1 MKQII
6 TAIEVVSML
15 RPVYFFILNGQ
26 TAWLIH
32 DDDRHFLS
40 KNIGNTIENDLWH
53 KRGDGGS
60 SLQIWLQHS
69 SHAEMLCRWRRWMPM
84 CGTKQWG
91 TLRNPKFG
99 RRGPC
104 RIDYFWF
111 VIFLTQFL
119 QFLEF
124 LQFSIFELRPSCGA
138 CAFCRMDR
146 CFECETANTRP
157 QCKSKN
163 AWCYWQ
169 VPATREKMDES
180 ERKQASSGKVRQGVQ
195 ELGVMG

>member
-69 SHAEMLCRWRRWMPM
+69 SHAEMLCRWHRWMPM

-104 RIDYFWF
+104 RILICDIFDPISAISRISPIFNFW
-111 VIFLTQFL
+111 VEAIVRCMRFL
-119 QFLEF
+119 QDGPLFW
-124 LQFSIFELRPSCGA
+124 
-138 CAFCRMDR
+138 MWH
-146 CFECETANTRP
+146 
-157 QCKSKN
+157 CKHK
-163 AWCYWQ
+163 
-169 VPATREKMDES
+169 TTM
-180 ERKQASSGKVRQGVQ
+180 
-195 ELGVMG
+195 